1 MFLGFWRTQ
10 DSNVEWF
17 PGNPHLLVE
26 SRTMEGRSQSHDSW
40 EESKLE
46 TQVRSKAESMNVTFL
61 ILLVVCWVVTPVRL
75 FSQPASIVSSAKIST
90 AGTSGQDPD
99 KPASELNHHLA
110 GYALIAIGMLVIAAR
125 SSSRLRPLQYAWP
138 FLFVAA
144 GLFLAAW
151 SDKEMWP
158 RGNLSWTWLIHHD
171 AEARQHKIYA
181 VLLMVMGIIEYLR
194 VNAKLNR
201 FWQTWSFPA
210 LALAGIVLL
219 LFHDHTAA
227 SGASSP
233 EARNYMVYP
242 LLDGT
247 TKAVASENS
256 GAQPVHDH
264 RMMYSSAPLEAQQT
278 QLEAD
283 GNEEMDRNNRG
294 NGHQHH
300 MTAEMVKVEHQHL
313 WFAVV
318 GFAVVLFKVIYD
330 SKIWHR
336 SIVPFLW
343 PTGVAVLG
351 ILLVFY
357 TE

>member
-1 MFLGFWRTQ
+1 
-10 DSNVEWF
+10 
-17 PGNPHLLVE
+17 
-26 SRTMEGRSQSHDSW
+26 MEGRSQSHDFW

-46 TQVRSKAESMNVTFL
+46 TQVRSKAGSMNVIFL
-61 ILLVVCWVVTPVRL
+61 ILLVVCCVGTFPVRL
-75 FSQPASIVSSAKIST
+75 FSQPATIVSSAETST
-90 AGTSGQDPD
+90 AVGTAADQDPN

-110 GYALIAIGMLVIAAR
+110 GYALIAIGMLVIAGR
-125 SSSRLRPLQYAWP
+125 SSEKLRPLQYVWP

-158 RGNLSWTWLIHHD
+158 RGNLSWAWLIHHD

-181 VLLMVMGIIEYLR
+181 VLLMIMGIIEYLR
-194 VNAKLNR
+194 VKAKLNR
-201 FWQTWSFPA
+201 FWRTWGFPA

-233 EARNYMVYP
+233 EARNYMVNP
-242 LLDGT
+242 LFDRT
-247 TKAVASENS
+247 TKAMASENS
-256 GAQPVHDH
+256 GAQAIHDH
-264 RMMYSSAPLEAQQT
+264 RMMHSSAPLEAQQT
-278 QLEAD
+278 QLEAV

-294 NGHQHH
+294 NSHQHH
-300 MTAEMVKVEHQHL
+300 MTAAMVKVEHQHL

-318 GFAVVLFKVIYD
+318 GFALVLFKVIHD